1 MSDILISAAPPKRV
15 ARPVFKANVAQGALS
30 VIARIKPG
38 HVEAVRTRLREIKPG
53 DVENNPLV
61 PFGKIISVHFA
72 RFVILEE
79 SKDLQGR
86 TLPACLALSTNY
98 DKPLDTH
105 LRELVDVAGPGLESI
120 FSHCE
125 GYPAGEGRGD
135 ARVRALAFLRANQV
149 PYVAFYIGTRGRSVG
164 QVRYEAELRNAIQGY
179 LDKASG
185 RPDFL
190 VKAPLEIRNAIQAF
204 VKENF
209 PEAEE
214 YYHGE
219 KRPSLPAFLDK
230 YAQLA
235 AVPGSFAAVVVM
247 AFVYPL
253 PVLLLL
259 GGAVLLFV
267 ALLRTHETR
276 DPQAGLQVNAGNV
289 KDLAERENQI
299 VQNQLTHL
307 VDIKPGA
314 FRLMTLGL
322 VLRSINLLAGY
333 FFNKGKLGEIPTI
346 HFARWVIIDKGRR
359 LLFFSNFDGSWEN
372 YLGDFVDKAAV
383 GLTGVWSNTVG
394 FPKTRWLVLDG
405 ATDEQ
410 RFKAWNRNHQIT
422 TQVWYSAYKTLTVD
436 NINNNSE
443 ICRLLFTPMNEQQA
457 IAWLQKL

>member
-1 MSDILISAAPPKRV
+1 
-15 ARPVFKANVAQGALS
+15 
-30 VIARIKPG
+30 
-38 HVEAVRTRLREIKPG
+38 VEH
-53 DVENNPLV
+53 NPLV

-79 SKDLQGR
+79 SRDLQGR
-86 TLPACLALSTNY
+86 TLQPCLAFSTNY
-98 DKPLDTH
+98 DKPLGTH
-105 LRELVDVAGPGLESI
+105 LQELVEVAGPGLESI

-125 GYPAGEGRGD
+125 GYPAAEGNNAG
-135 ARVRALAFLRANQV
+135 VRALAFLRANQV
-149 PYVAFYIGTRGRSVG
+149 PYMAFYIGTRGRSVG

-179 LDKASG
+179 LDDLGS
-185 RPDFL
+185 PTTS
-190 VKAPLEIRNAIQAF
+190 PLEIRQAIQAS
-204 VKENF
+204 VRKHF

-214 YYHGE
+214 YYNRE
-219 KRPSLPAFLDK
+219 KRTSLPAFLAK
-230 YAQLA
+230 YAPLG
-235 AVPGSFAAVVVM
+235 AVLGSVAAVVVM
-247 AFVYPL
+247 AIVYPL

-259 GGAVLLFV
+259 GGAVLLLV

-276 DPQAGLQVNAGNV
+276 DLQAGLQVNASNV

-314 FRLMTLGL
+314 FRLMTLKL
-322 VLRSINLLAGY
+322 VLRSINLLAEY
-333 FFNKGKLGEIPTI
+333 LFNKGKLGGIPTI
-346 HFARWVIIDKGRR
+346 HFARWVIIDEGRR

-410 RFKAWNRNHQIT
+410 RFKAWARNHQIT

>member
-1 MSDILISAAPPKRV
+1 
-15 ARPVFKANVAQGALS
+15 
-30 VIARIKPG
+30 
-38 HVEAVRTRLREIKPG
+38 VEAVRAKLREIKPG
-53 DVENNPLV
+53 DVEDNPLV
-61 PFGKIISVHFA
+61 PFGKITSIHFA
-72 RFVILEE
+72 RFVILEQSE
-79 SKDLQGR
+79 DLQGNI
-86 TLPACLALSTNY
+86 LPACLALSTNY
-98 DKPLDTH
+98 DKPLGNH
-105 LRELVDVAGPGLESI
+105 LQEMVEVAGPGLESI

-125 GYPAGEGRGD
+125 GYPAGTGKD
-135 ARVRALAFLRANQV
+135 AGVRALAFLRANQV
-149 PYVAFYIGTRGRSVG
+149 PYMAFYIGTRGRSVG
-164 QVRYEAELRNAIQGY
+164 QIRYEAELRNAIQDY
-179 LDKASG
+179 LDGMGGFTGS
-185 RPDFL
+185 
-190 VKAPLEIRNAIQAF
+190 PLEIRQAIQAS
-204 VKENF
+204 VRKHF
-209 PEAEE
+209 PEAEAF
-214 YYHGE
+214 YNSE
-219 KRPSLPAFLDK
+219 KRPSLAAFLAK

-235 AVPGSFAAVVVM
+235 AVLGTFAAVVVM

-267 ALLRTHETR
+267 ALLRIRETR
-276 DPQAGLQVNAGNV
+276 DKQAGLQVNPEKV
-289 KDLAERENQI
+289 KDLAQRENQI

-314 FRLMTLGL
+314 FRLMTLKL
-322 VLRSINLLAGY
+322 VLRSINLLAEY
-333 FFNKGKLGEIPTI
+333 VFNKGKLGGIPTI
-346 HFARWVIIDKGRR
+346 HFARWVIIDEGRR

-383 GLTGVWSNTVG
+383 GLTGVWSNTVD

-410 RFKAWNRNHQIT
+410 RFKAWARNHQIT